1 MPDIDLLPNT
11 FKLEV
16 KTATYKEATIAKE
29 IQGFINDGFKNIQN
43 ALELLPEEALEF
55 LPQEANY
62 NATLD

>member
-16 KTATYKEATIAKE
+16 KTSAYKEATIAKE
-29 IQGFINDGFKNIQN
+29 IQSFINDGFKNIQN
-43 ALELLPEEALEF
+43 ATEILPEEAFEF
-55 LPQEANY
+55 LPHEDNY